1 MDYNEKEETETNKS
15 SCKRRDDHQQSA
27 KALKIE
33 LFLSKNY
40 RKRFLRRFFSSPPW
54 RFGSFTELQVKQLE
68 YQKLSIW
75 ATSQLDRLLLRQHLL
90 SRLLPSNRIKC

>member
-40 RKRFLRRFFSSPPW
+40 RKRFYVDFSPLRR
-54 RFGSFTELQVKQLE
+54 GVLVLLQSYK
-68 YQKLSIW
+68 
-75 ATSQLDRLLLRQHLL
+75 
-90 SRLLPSNRIKC
+90 